1 MKERHLQPG
10 ATAALAEFATELGDD
25 VVPAEVREKVLLHTL
40 DQLGAQIVGSVQEW
54 NAIIRDYALDESPE
68 GEATFV
74 GSHRRG
80 RPEWASMANA
90 TAGHGFEFDDYHPE
104 ALSHPGCV
112 VVPAVMA
119 VLEAAAASEVD
130 PITALAV
137 GYESVVRMG
146 LATQPSMIYD
156 RGFHESCATGIFG
169 VTAAVGRLY
178 GFDAGAM
185 ASALGIAGSHASGTT
200 EYTQSGGEVKR
211 LHAGLATMGGIRAA
225 ELVRR
230 GFSGPATILEGR
242 RGFFHA
248 FTETARPERLTDG
261 LGENWELLGT
271 GIKPYPCCSLLHAP
285 IQAVRAMAEEDGLRG
300 EDVAEIVLG
309 CDRFSLIHVGGIGP
323 HPTDMT
329 GAQFSAEFTVGMAIA
344 GGGADGEHYLA
355 AAADDFGDPEILAI
369 AERTRLELWQGADDV
384 FPADFLTRV
393 AVTRKD
399 GSVLR
404 RDEYAKGSP
413 RNPLTGEEIRKKFRR
428 NAEPIIGEESAASAE
443 RALDSMAEGAP
454 AHDLMRTL
462 AAAETVSG

>member
-1 MKERHLQPG
+1 
-10 ATAALAEFATELGDD
+10 
-25 VVPAEVREKVLLHTL
+25 
-40 DQLGAQIVGSVQEW
+40 
-54 NAIIRDYALDESPE
+54 
-68 GEATFV
+68 
-74 GSHRRG
+74 
-80 RPEWASMANA
+80 
-90 TAGHGFEFDDYHPE
+90 
-104 ALSHPGCV
+104 
-112 VVPAVMA
+112 MA
-119 VLEAAAASEVD
+119 VLEAGDASGTD

-137 GYESVVRMG
+137 GYEGVVRMG
-146 LATQPSMIYD
+146 LAAQPSMIYD

-169 VTAAVGRLY
+169 VTAAVGRLR
-178 GFDAGAM
+178 GFDAAAM

-248 FTETARPERLTDG
+248 FTETAHPERLTEG
-261 LGENWELLGT
+261 LGESWELLGT

-285 IQAVRAMAEEDGLRG
+285 IQAVRAMVEEDGLRG

-309 CDRFSLIHVGGIGP
+309 CDRFSLVHVGGIGP
-323 HPTDMT
+323 HPSDMT

-344 GGGADGEHYLA
+344 AGGADGEHYLA
-355 AAADDFGDPEILAI
+355 AAADDFADPEILAI
-369 AERTRLELWQGADDV
+369 AERTRLELWQGADDA

-393 AVTRKD
+393 TVTRKD
-399 GSVLR
+399 GTVLS

-413 RNPLTGEEIRKKFRR
+413 RNPLSGQEIRSKFRR
-428 NAEPIIGEESAASAE
+428 NAEPIIGEESAANAE
-443 RALDSMAEGAP
+443 RALDSMAEGGP
-454 AHDLMRTL
+454 ARDLMRTL